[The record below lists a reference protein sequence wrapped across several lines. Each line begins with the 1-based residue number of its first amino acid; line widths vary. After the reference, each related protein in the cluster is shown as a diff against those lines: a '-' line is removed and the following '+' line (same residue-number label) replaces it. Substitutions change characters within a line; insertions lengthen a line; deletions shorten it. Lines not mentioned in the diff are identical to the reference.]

1 MPTFI
6 KHVGQVSSSGKKCV
20 FVFRRIPGY
29 DASCLVV
36 ETEGLPELYHDTL
49 IEAVESSN
57 AQAEPE
63 FYNFASRSVFHD
75 GSNMLQGMHKN
86 GWLRKLSTT
95 EVTMMPT
102 PEIKIKLSDLNEQLD
117 QVTTEP
123 ESSKG
128 VLSDKQIAAQMRS
141 QADFF
146 RRESERLLKEAEE
159 LDPQPSAKTKK
170 ATEDTPK
177 KTPRSKK
184 N

>member
-6 KHVGQVSSSGKKCV
+6 KHVGQVSSTGKKCV
-20 FVFRRIPGY
+20 VVFRKVPG
-29 DASCLVV
+29 DDNACLVI

-49 IEAVESSN
+49 IEAVESPS

-63 FYNFASRSVFHD
+63 FYNFATRSVFHD

-86 GWLRKLSTT
+86 GWLKKFSTGDI
-95 EVTMMPT
+95 TMMPT
-102 PEIKIKLSDLNEQLD
+102 PEIKIKLSDLNEQLERVNNNEQD
-117 QVTTEP
+117 
-123 ESSKG
+123 SSKG
-128 VLSDKQIAAQMRS
+128 VLSDQQIAAQMRS

-159 LDPQPSAKTKK
+159 LDPTPKAKTTSE
-170 ATEDTPK
+170 APK
-177 KTPRSKK
+177 KKTATKK